1 MPPGAYSY
9 YVLTKPRWLPR
20 TWMPPGTGTEAA
32 ARPFTEQGGKAHPC
46 HAGCQRCH
54 AQVPPPTGPPTPTQA
69 GGSEGYL
76 VATQTPR
83 RGPVGV
89 EGRVK
94 MIYGG
99 MPFGWSGAPG
109 EYMIFALAARSLH
122 ESYGPHQPET
132 NGPTRFSSE
141 WLMDD
146 SVAVEPL
153 IGTRPWQAVDCM
165 GYAIQTVWGEDALNL
180 SKQIEEGTPGPTQ
193 IVWGLHMDM
202 RSC

>member
-1 MPPGAYSY
+1 MPPGAYS

-109 EYMIFALAARSLH
+109 EYMIF
-122 ESYGPHQPET
+122 
-132 NGPTRFSSE
+132 
-141 WLMDD
+141 
-146 SVAVEPL
+146 V
-153 IGTRPWQAVDCM
+153 
-165 GYAIQTVWGEDALNL
+165 QTVWGEDALNL